1 MQPTHRLPPLSLEG
15 RSEARR
21 DLFFF
26 SARTSTIH
34 HLQIPANHELW
45 GVPRIPTTYR
55 ILVPRLRPSSHRSKS
70 HTHKSN
76 TRSQTHTHAS
86 GRSILGRRRRL
97 SQHQHS
103 RGTHALLC
111 SHHPPTRTAGRPH
124 DTEERSRR
132 VVGGIATAGRPARIT
147 SAGPMPA
154 SRAPLHSIRHLLQ
167 QPSSLASRAR
177 RRGKV
182 TGRPDRDSNR
192 VTPSSALSS
201 PSGRHY

>member
-1 MQPTHRLPPLSLEG
+1 MQPTPTSPPLSLVG

-26 SARTSTIH
+26 SARTSTIT
-34 HLQIPANHELW
+34 IAD
-45 GVPRIPTTYR
+45 PRK
-55 ILVPRLRPSSHRSKS
+55 PRALGRSKNPNYLPPTS
-70 HTHKSN
+70 TSAQTIIISLKV
-76 TRSQTHTHAS
+76 THTQEQHKVTNTHTRERQIDDSSVS
-86 GRSILGRRRRL
+86 G

-147 SAGPMPA
+147 SGAYASQPSPSPLHPPPAPAAQQPRLASATTGKSHRTAGPRLQ
-154 SRAPLHSIRHLLQ
+154 SRDPQL
-167 QPSSLASRAR
+167 
-177 RRGKV
+177 
-182 TGRPDRDSNR
+182 
-192 VTPSSALSS
+192 
-201 PSGRHY
+201 

>member
-147 SAGPMPA
+147 SGAYA
-154 SRAPLHSIRHLLQ
+154 SQPSPSPLHPPPAPAAQ
-167 QPSSLASRAR
+167 QPRLASATT
-177 RRGKV
+177 GKSHR
-182 TGRPDRDSNR
+182 TGRPGHDSNR
-192 VTPSSALSS
+192 VTPSSL
-201 PSGRHY
+201 

>member
-147 SAGPMPA
+147 SGAYASQPSPSPLHPPPAPAAQQPRLASATTGKSHRTAGPRLQ
-154 SRAPLHSIRHLLQ
+154 SRDPQL
-167 QPSSLASRAR
+167 
-177 RRGKV
+177 
-182 TGRPDRDSNR
+182 
-192 VTPSSALSS
+192 
-201 PSGRHY
+201 